1 MYSERSQISKMELFV
16 YIVNGS
22 NGGQLKI
29 FFSKRFILDVQ
40 LHSKYASGTVN
51 YFLQKLHLK
60 TPSLIGLW
68 IWLYLYWVW
77 QFLNEIRKACYE
89 ETKENGNKYV
99 LFVPSKIFVNFCR
112 LIFLDFGWQIIN
124 WAACS
129 MTSIFMNT

>member
-1 MYSERSQISKMELFV
+1 M

-29 FFSKRFILDVQ
+29 FFSKSFILDVQ

-60 TPSLIGLW
+60 TPSLIG
-68 IWLYLYWVW
+68 